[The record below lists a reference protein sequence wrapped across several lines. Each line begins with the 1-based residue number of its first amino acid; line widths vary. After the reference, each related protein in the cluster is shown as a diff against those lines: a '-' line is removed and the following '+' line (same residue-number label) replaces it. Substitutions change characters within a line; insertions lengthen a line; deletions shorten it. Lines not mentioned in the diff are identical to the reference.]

1 MLKSSKGE
9 IAMTD
14 LEVIQKIKGLLD
26 TTMGITT
33 EELSQVTD
41 DYWQDILHA
50 DDVLN
55 QIYDLI
61 NNHLNW
67 VE

>member
-1 MLKSSKGE
+1 
-9 IAMTD
+9 MTD